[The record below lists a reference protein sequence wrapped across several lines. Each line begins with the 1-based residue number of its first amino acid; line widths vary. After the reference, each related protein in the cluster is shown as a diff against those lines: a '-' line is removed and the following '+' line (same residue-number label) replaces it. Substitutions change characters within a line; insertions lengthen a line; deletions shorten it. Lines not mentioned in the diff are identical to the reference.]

1 MLKKLT
7 VSKRELKGALV
18 ERTAMSTIVIKC
30 GTPCLM
36 DTDSKYSFDVC
47 DPTQL

>member
-7 VSKRELKGALV
+7 GSKKDLKISLV

-30 GTPCLM
+30 GAPCFVESE
-36 DTDSKYSFDVC
+36 SKYSFDVC